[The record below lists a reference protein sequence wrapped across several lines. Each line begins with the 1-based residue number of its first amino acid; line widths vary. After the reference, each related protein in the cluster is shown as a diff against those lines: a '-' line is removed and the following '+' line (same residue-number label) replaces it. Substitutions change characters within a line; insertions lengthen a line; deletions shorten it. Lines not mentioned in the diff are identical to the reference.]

1 MTEKITTLILT
12 YNEEIHIKRCIKNA
26 QKYSDRIIV
35 VDSFSSDQ
43 TLKYLP
49 ETVEVY
55 QNEFSSQGQQ
65 VEWALNNITFREN
78 EVILRLDADEYLD
91 EMAINS
97 IRCLNVDIADG
108 WSLNRRIYFL
118 GSEIRFGRLQKN
130 YIVRVIKFNRA
141 SCDGRIMDEHF
152 EVFGHVAKLRGKIID
167 DNLDDLTF
175 WLSKHINYAKREAI
189 MQIISNR
196 SNQREKMAKRRYYYY
211 LPKSMRSTIY
221 YIFRMSIGLGI
232 LGRKKE
238 RYFHFLQGYW
248 YRSLVDVFIY
258 EYEQMGE
265 KNLHDEIKK
274 YS

>member
-1 MTEKITTLILT
+1 MAEKITTLILT

-97 IRCLNVDIADG
+97 INFSM
-108 WSLNRRIYFL
+108 WM
-118 GSEIRFGRLQKN
+118 LQM
-130 YIVRVIKFNRA
+130 VGV
-141 SCDGRIMDEHF
+141 
-152 EVFGHVAKLRGKIID
+152 
-167 DNLDDLTF
+167 
-175 WLSKHINYAKREAI
+175 
-189 MQIISNR
+189 
-196 SNQREKMAKRRYYYY
+196 
-211 LPKSMRSTIY
+211 
-221 YIFRMSIGLGI
+221 
-232 LGRKKE
+232 
-238 RYFHFLQGYW
+238 
-248 YRSLVDVFIY
+248 
-258 EYEQMGE
+258 
-265 KNLHDEIKK
+265 
-274 YS
+274 